1 MVTHAAVSEHE
12 VRMEIRGSLQGE
24 IAATF
29 QTELETLLASAYRTI
44 TLDLTDVG
52 SISSSSIGRILLSR
66 KKLAEQGRNIRIEGC
81 SDTLLGTLRLIRFD
95 RLVPIRR

>member
-12 VRMEIRGSLQGE
+12 VRVEVRGSLHGE
-24 IAATF
+24 IAAAF
-29 QTELETLLASAYRTI
+29 QTELETLLAGAYRTI
-44 TLDLTDVG
+44 TLDLTHVG

-66 KKLAEQGRNIRIEGC
+66 KKLAEQGRSIRIEGC

-95 RLVPIRR
+95 RLVPIRT